1 MQRYMKNLTLGLII
15 VIMLAEA
22 AQAQSSVWVIK
33 GAKSNIYLA
42 GSCHVLRSSDYPL
55 PAEFETAYI
64 QSPHIIFEAPPGDL
78 NTMEYLEKLMAIA
91 VYNDGTTIKEHLT
104 QDVYSKVEKFCNLRN
119 HPFKQYQSF
128 RPWMLSMTL
137 VMREMERLGV
147 KEDSGVDHFFYHKA
161 IKDGKGTGGLETAD
175 EQLVFFKLIDG
186 SMGNEQVSETV
197 DYLLHLDSK
206 VQDILNTW
214 RKGDE
219 AGIEAFSLREIK
231 NYPQLY
237 STLIVDRNRKW
248 AKKIENLTHGNRSV
262 MVIVGVAHLVGK
274 DSVVDLLR
282 KGGYQVT
289 KLRNER

>member
-1 MQRYMKNLTLGLII
+1 MQRYIKNLTLGLII

-33 GAKSNIYLA
+33 GARSSIYLA

-55 PAEFETAYI
+55 PDEFETAYI
-64 QSPHIIFEAPPGDL
+64 QSPHIIFETPPGDL

-104 QDVYSKVEKFCNLRN
+104 TDVYSKVEKFCNLRN

-137 VMREMERLGV
+137 VMREM
-147 KEDSGVDHFFYHKA
+147 
-161 IKDGKGTGGLETAD
+161 
-175 EQLVFFKLIDG
+175 
-186 SMGNEQVSETV
+186 
-197 DYLLHLDSK
+197 
-206 VQDILNTW
+206 
-214 RKGDE
+214 
-219 AGIEAFSLREIK
+219 
-231 NYPQLY
+231 
-237 STLIVDRNRKW
+237 IVDRNRKW
-248 AKKIENLTHGNRSV
+248 AKKIENLIHGDRSV

-282 KGGYQVT
+282 KSGYQVT
-289 KLRNER
+289 KLRNGR